1 MHPNLAGD
9 SPPRH
14 RASADDRAFGAA
26 FEACEI
32 APSDFG
38 HRDHLR
44 LAYVYLTELD
54 TESAHRR
61 MRDALHTFIEH
72 NGVDPA
78 KYHETLTRAWMLAV
92 RHFMEKTPTCE
103 SAEDFLAHHPRI
115 LDSKI
120 MLSHYSE
127 EALFSDQARA
137 EFVEPDRAPIP
148 RHERPHQS

>member
-1 MHPNLAGD
+1 MS
-9 SPPRH
+9 SPLPVDPPPKH
-14 RASADDRAFGAA
+14 RASSEDRAFGEA

-38 HRDHLR
+38 HCDHLR
-44 LAYVYLTELD
+44 LAYLYLTELD
-54 TESAHRR
+54 TETAHRR
-61 MRDALHTFIEH
+61 MRDALHTFIAH
-72 NGVDPA
+72 HGVDPA

-103 SAEDFLAHHPRI
+103 SAGAFLDHNPRI

-120 MLSHYSE
+120 MMSHYSQ
-127 EALFSDQARA
+127 EALFSDQART

-148 RHERPHQS
+148 RHQG